1 MFGKEKLVF
10 DPAAASETDN
20 VGAYLRASDGTLLTH
35 TDVGGKKALDVN
47 VENDVTVIAT
57 DLDIRDLDFATDSVD
72 VSGSAV
78 SITGDVNVTQGT
90 SPWVV
95 SATDLDIRDLAFA
108 TDSVTAHQGGTWIID
123 SITNDV
129 NVTATDLDIRD
140 LDAAQDNVAISDGTN
155 TLVVNADGSIN
166 VNADID
172 IVTGSEK
179 AEDAAHAS
187 GDIGNYVL
195 AVRQDT
201 LANSVSADG
210 DYASFKV
217 NAQGALYVD
226 VSKAAP
232 ASHTSWLVSQNTVS
246 TTAELIVAADLAN
259 RKKILI
265 QNVTTGG
272 KTLYLG
278 HSNAVTTANGIRLSS
293 GAGIELELAAGVEIW
308 AIANDAS
315 ADVRVAELA
324 A

>member
-35 TDVGGKKALDVN
+35 TDVSGKKSLDVN
-47 VENDVTVIAT
+47 VANEVVVTAT

-72 VSGSAV
+72 VSGSEV
-78 SITGDVNVTQGT
+78 SITGNVNVTQGT

-95 SATDLDIRDLAFA
+95 SATDLDIRDLN
-108 TDSVTAHQGGTWIID
+108 H
-123 SITNDV
+123 
-129 NVTATDLDIRD
+129 
-140 LDAAQDNVAISDGTN
+140 AQDNVAIAQGGN

-172 IVTGSEK
+172 IVNGAEK
-179 AEDAAHAS
+179 LHDAAHAP
-187 GDIGNYVL
+187 GDVGNYVL
-195 AVRQDT
+195 AVRQDV
-201 LANSVSADG
+201 LASDVSANG
-210 DYASFKV
+210 DYSSFKV

-232 ASHTSWLVSQNTVS
+232 ASHSSWLVTQNTVD
-246 TTAELIVAADLAN
+246 TTAETIVTADLTN

-265 QNVTTGG
+265 QNVSNAGR
-272 KTLYLG
+272 TLYLG
-278 HSNAVTTANGIRLSS
+278 HSNAVTTANGIRLSA
-293 GAGIELELAAGVEIW
+293 GAGIELELAAGV
-308 AIANDAS
+308 AIYAISSAAG

-324 A
+324 G